1 MANSDTDVD
10 IEHRWP
16 HVVPEGKGTLFV
28 AQKGRDDWTL
38 AVVSFEAGETHL
50 LNESGTYPRYAA
62 SEHLV
67 FAREGTLF
75 AAAFD
80 LARPETTS
88 PAVPVL
94 SDVGQGGAGEA
105 YYDIASDG
113 TLVYISGQT
122 KPETGLVWVD
132 RQGETRLLGPRRRA
146 SWETPRL
153 SPDGRFV
160 VAALE
165 PQVTRPDSWLTD
177 MARESLTRFTS
188 DPAAATRPVWS
199 PDSQSVIYRRVRTV
213 FRQSTETT
221 EPPVT
226 LAECGEPQAI
236 SSDGQL
242 LLCDRRGEA
251 DDFDIVLVRLDGSG
265 EAEPLLDS
273 RFDEHDGRLSPD
285 DRWLA
290 YVSDESGRAEVY
302 VQPFPDLG
310 RKIRISVDG
319 GKEPAWSR
327 DGRELFYRHER
338 VLYSVPF
345 SAAGEAGRPTPLFSG
360 DFWTGTNVRGTYY
373 DVSLDGQH
381 FVMIQSEP
389 SEVRP
394 EIHVV
399 LNWFEEL
406 KRLVPTRQP
415 S

>member
-16 HVVPEGKGTLFV
+16 HVLPEGKGTLFV

-38 AVVSFEAGETHL
+38 AVVSFETGETHL

-62 SEHLV
+62 SGHLV

-80 LARPETTS
+80 LARLETTS

-113 TLVYISGQT
+113 TLIYISGQT

-146 SWETPRL
+146 SWRTPRW

-165 PQVTRPDSWLTD
+165 PQDGPPDLWLTD
-177 MARESLTRFTS
+177 IARESLTRFTS
-188 DPAAATRPVWS
+188 DPPNTRPVWS
-199 PDSQSVIYRRVRTV
+199 PDSRSVIYLKGQTSVR
-213 FRQSTETT
+213 QPTETT

-226 LAECGEPQAI
+226 LAECGEPQAV

-251 DDFDIVLVRLDGSG
+251 EDFDIVLVRLDGSG

-406 KRLVPTRQP
+406 KRLVPTR
-415 S
+415 